1 MEDVGIAGL
10 VLVLLLSSSA
20 LGLFLQAVLR
30 EGHRGRE
37 TTDAI
42 RLIIG
47 ILVTFTALVLGLVT
61 GAVKTS
67 HDLFDARLRGLAG
80 DVIELDLRLREY
92 GEGAD
97 PMRTTLRTYVA
108 AAIADTWPGE
118 PRPPG
123 DYPTFAPTSSFE
135 REELG
140 AVLFDLDT
148 AIRRLEP
155 TDDFHR
161 KLAGHIDSRMTDLL
175 QQRWLLAVTPQDTVS
190 PPLIILMVGWLTMIF
205 TVYGLTSP
213 RNIIVYVALALC
225 AVSISS
231 AIYLILDLDKPLEGL
246 IKVSSAPMRN
256 ALHHVEAP
264 K

>member
-10 VLVLLLSSSA
+10 VLSLLLSGSA

-37 TTDAI
+37 TIDAI

-92 GEGAD
+92 GEAAD
-97 PMRTTLRTYVA
+97 TMRTTLRTYVA
-108 AAIADTWPGE
+108 AAIADTWPAE

-123 DYPTFAPTSSFE
+123 DYPTFSPTGSFE

-140 AVLFDLDT
+140 DVLFDLDT

-161 KLAGHIDSRMTDLL
+161 KLAEHIASRMTDLL
-175 QQRWLLAVTPQDTVS
+175 QQRWLLIVTPQDTVS
-190 PPLIILMVGWLTMIF
+190 PPLIILMVGWLTIIF

-213 RNIIVYVALALC
+213 RNIIVYVALAMC

>member
-1 MEDVGIAGL
+1 MVDIGIAGL
-10 VLVLLLSSSA
+10 VLTLLLSSSA

-92 GEGAD
+92 GEAAD
-97 PMRTTLRTYVA
+97 TMRTTLRTYVA
-108 AAIADTWPGE
+108 AAIADTWPDE
-118 PRPPG
+118 PRPAG
-123 DYPTFAPTSSFE
+123 DYPTFRPTGSFE

-161 KLAGHIDSRMTDLL
+161 KLAEHIASRMTDLL
-175 QQRWLLAVTPQDTVS
+175 QQRWLLAVTPQD
-190 PPLIILMVGWLTMIF
+190 G
-205 TVYGLTSP
+205 
-213 RNIIVYVALALC
+213 RLAHDDLHRLRIDFAAQHHRLC
-225 AVSISS
+225 GAGDVRRVHFVRHLPDPGSGQ
-231 AIYLILDLDKPLEGL
+231 AARRPDQG
-246 IKVSSAPMRN
+246 
-256 ALHHVEAP
+256 VERADA
-264 K
+264 